1 MESWEVLKAAVETVG
16 VKAVAARLRVSAALV
31 YKWCQPAKTQDA
43 DASGAHN
50 PLDRLRVIH
59 ELTRDPEVINWLCQ
73 AAGGFFVPNPHREP
87 VPKAE
92 ELLGITQ
99 QVVEDFGGLL
109 ADISQSIE
117 NDGIITRA
125 EADRIRAAWEQLK
138 RHSESFVVACE
149 RGLFARRQ
157 LNELREP
164 QRREERREDMDE
176 ACPHGAR
183 PSRLSLSSSLLRDR
197 CALCVSAVF

>member
-125 EADRIRAAWEQLK
+125 
-138 RHSESFVVACE
+138 
-149 RGLFARRQ
+149 
-157 LNELREP
+157 
-164 QRREERREDMDE
+164 
-176 ACPHGAR
+176 
-183 PSRLSLSSSLLRDR
+183 
-197 CALCVSAVF
+197 